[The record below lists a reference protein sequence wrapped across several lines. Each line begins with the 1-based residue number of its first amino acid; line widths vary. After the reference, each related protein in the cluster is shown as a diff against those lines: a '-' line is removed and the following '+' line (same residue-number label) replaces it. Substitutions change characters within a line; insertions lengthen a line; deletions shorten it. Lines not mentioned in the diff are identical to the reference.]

1 MVTLDAATVAR
12 LKTHEERFEI
22 LIDPDKA
29 LDFKQGKKIDDFLVA
44 NYIFKDARKGEKA
57 SEEVLKKIFHTT
69 NVLEISKLILEKGE
83 FLYTAEQRKKM
94 LDEKKRAIITLLS
107 QGIDPR
113 TGYPHPPNRI
123 EDALEKARIHID
135 PYKSPQEE
143 VKVILKKIRPILP
156 IKFELRN
163 IAVKIPA
170 HYSSRTYGVL
180 KHKYKILKEEWRKD
194 GMLYLLVSLP
204 AGSQN
209 MFYEDLNSLTKGE
222 AETKLV
228 ERKG

>member
-1 MVTLDAATVAR
+1 MVTIDEATVAR
-12 LKTHEERFEI
+12 LKTQGERFEI

-29 LDFKQGKKIDDFLVA
+29 LAFKHGEKADDFLVTD
-44 NYIFKDARKGEKA
+44 YVFKDAQKGEKA

-69 NVLEISKLILEKGE
+69 DVLEISKVILKKGE

-94 LDEKKRAIITLLS
+94 IEEKKKAIITLLS

-113 TGYPHPPNRI
+113 TGYPHPLRRI
-123 EDALEKARIHID
+123 EDALEKAKVHID
-135 PYKSPQEE
+135 PSKSAQEQWE
-143 VKVILKKIRPILP
+143 NILKKIRPILP
-156 IKFELRN
+156 IKFEMRE

-180 KHKYKILKEEWRKD
+180 KHKYEILKEEWRKD

-204 AGSQN
+204 AGLQDT
-209 MFYEDLNSLTKGE
+209 FYEDLNSLTKGE
-222 AETKLV
+222 VETKLI
-228 ERKG
+228 ERK

>member
-1 MVTLDAATVAR
+1 MVTIDEATVAR
-12 LKTHEERFEI
+12 LKTQGERFEI

-29 LDFKQGKKIDDFLVA
+29 LAFKQGKESDDFLVT

-69 NVLEISKLILEKGE
+69 DVLEISKMILKKGE

-94 LDEKKRAIITLLS
+94 LEEKKKAIITLLS
-107 QGIDPR
+107 QGADPR
-113 TGYPHPPNRI
+113 TGYPHPARRI
-123 EDALEKARIHID
+123 EDALEKAKVHID
-135 PYKSPQEE
+135 PSKSPQEQMQD
-143 VKVILKKIRPILP
+143 ILKKIRPVLP
-156 IKFELRN
+156 IKFELRE

-170 HYSSRTYGVL
+170 QYSPKTYGVL
-180 KHKYKILKEEWRKD
+180 KKKYKILKKEWKTS

-204 AGSQN
+204 AGLQGA
-209 MFYEDLNSLTKGE
+209 FYEDVNSLTKGE
-222 AETKLV
+222 AETKLM